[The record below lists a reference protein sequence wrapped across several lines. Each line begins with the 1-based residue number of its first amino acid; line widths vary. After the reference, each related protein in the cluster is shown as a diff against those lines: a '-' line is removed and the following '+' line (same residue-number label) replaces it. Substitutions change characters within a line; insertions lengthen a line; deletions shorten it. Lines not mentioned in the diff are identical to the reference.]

1 MDKNKKNVPKIR
13 FPGFEGPW
21 EKRQFEDIFKLS
33 QGLQIPISQRFLTEG
48 ENKYFYIT
56 NEFLKSTCDEKYY
69 IENPPKSVICNKEDI
84 LMTRTGNT
92 GIVVTDVEGCFHN
105 NFFKIQYDKQLF
117 DKHFIA
123 QLLSTEIMNRRI
135 LNSAG
140 SSTIPDLS
148 HKSFYKLD
156 SFFPKIEEQKKISEF
171 IFSFDNLI
179 TLHQHKL
186 EHLKDKKKGL
196 LQKMFPKEGEK
207 FPELRFPGFTEPWEQ
222 RKLGEIFHQTVEFI
236 NPQLSNIELW
246 SLTIEKGLTPKT
258 DRYDR
263 EFLVKK
269 EDKFKVVNPKDFVY
283 NPMNMT
289 LGAIGYNEMDKSVAV
304 SGYYVTMKSNNNL
317 IDDFYMKVWLQ
328 TPQAIQLYK
337 MHATGSLTEKQ
348 RVQFPTLS
356 EIKFSLPSIEEQQQI
371 GKFLKNIDKLITF
384 HQRKLEHLQQQKKGL
399 LQQMFV

>member
-1 MDKNKKNVPKIR
+1 
-13 FPGFEGPW
+13 
-21 EKRQFEDIFKLS
+21 
-33 QGLQIPISQRFLTEG
+33 
-48 ENKYFYIT
+48 
-56 NEFLKSTCDEKYY
+56 
-69 IENPPKSVICNKEDI
+69 
-84 LMTRTGNT
+84 
-92 GIVVTDVEGCFHN
+92 
-105 NFFKIQYDKQLF
+105 
-117 DKHFIA
+117 
-123 QLLSTEIMNRRI
+123 
-135 LNSAG
+135 
-140 SSTIPDLS
+140 
-148 HKSFYKLD
+148 
-156 SFFPKIEEQKKISEF
+156 
-171 IFSFDNLI
+171 
-179 TLHQHKL
+179 
-186 EHLKDKKKGL
+186 
-196 LQKMFPKEGEK
+196 MFPKEGEK